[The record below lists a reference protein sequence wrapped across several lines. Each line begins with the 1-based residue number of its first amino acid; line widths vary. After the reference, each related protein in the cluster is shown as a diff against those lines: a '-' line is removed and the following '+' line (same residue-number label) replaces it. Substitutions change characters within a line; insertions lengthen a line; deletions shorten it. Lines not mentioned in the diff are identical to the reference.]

1 MSKLSEMTLK
11 DAWVDIKS
19 KLTKGRI
26 LRYNLGMIL
35 IGFGIA
41 PMVRS
46 NIGVSSWDTLNYSIT
61 SVHSGITF
69 GIASAMTSTIVM
81 MITIWLY
88 RNWVYIIMSIPI
100 LVVSIWIQLF
110 DQIVFV
116 NLVYDQQWQHIL
128 GFTVGMFLLPLGG
141 SLMISTLLPAGVYD
155 EFMLAVLK
163 TVKSSNIAVVR
174 AIIELT
180 IVLIALGIGTFTG
193 IGFGKINIGTV
204 MFSLLIGIFISIYL
218 LILERIGL
226 YDRKQ
231 IN

>member
-11 DAWVDIKS
+11 DAWIDIKS
-19 KLTKGRI
+19 KLTTGRI
-26 LRYNLGMIL
+26 LRYNLGMLL
-35 IGFGIA
+35 IGIGVS

-46 NIGVSSWDTLNYSIT
+46 NVGVSSWDTLNYSLT
-61 SVHSGITF
+61 SIHSGITF
-69 GIASAMTSTIVM
+69 GIASAITSSVIMMVTIL
-81 MITIWLY
+81 LY
-88 RNWVYIIMSIPI
+88 RNWVYLIMFVPI
-100 LVVSIWIQLF
+100 LVVSGWIQVF
-110 DQIVFV
+110 DQYVFTQM
-116 NLVYDQQWQHIL
+116 VYEQTWQHIL

-163 TVKSSNIAVVR
+163 TVKSSNIALVR
-174 AIIELT
+174 AIIEIT
-180 IVLIALGIGTFTG
+180 IVLIALLVGTLTG

-204 MFSLLIGIFISIYL
+204 IFSLLIGIFISIYL